1 MSGRKR
7 GLEKENRL
15 RKKEDSKRCPEMENK
30 KKVSVVILN
39 WNGRQLMEK
48 FLPSV
53 LAHTSAEQAEVVVA
67 DNGSTDDSL
76 EMLAARFPSVRVIRL
91 DRNYGFAEG
100 YNQALRAI
108 DSEYTVLLNSDIE
121 VASGWLEA
129 PVAALEADPRIAC
142 VQPKIRSYHDKAFF
156 EYAGAAGGYMDRY
169 GYPFCRGRIF
179 HVVEK
184 DEGQYDRPA
193 DILWATGACLFIRT
207 ALYKEAGGLDAG
219 FFAHQEEI
227 DLCWRLRSRGYRL
240 ICTPRSVVYHVGGA
254 TLQVESPRK
263 TFLNFRNNLLM
274 LYKNLPQKEL
284 RGVLRIRFWLDYLA
298 AAKFLLEGH
307 PANAKAVYLARKE
320 FASLQPLYASKR
332 RENLEKTVLTEIP
345 ELWRESILVL
355 FYLKGKKTY
364 RALTGK

>member
-1 MSGRKR
+1 MK
-7 GLEKENRL
+7 N
-15 RKKEDSKRCPEMENK
+15 

-39 WNGRQLMEK
+39 WNGRRLMEQ

-53 LAHTSAEQAEVVVA
+53 LAYTPADRAEIVVA

-76 EMLAARFPSVRVIRL
+76 EMLATVFPSVRVIRL

-100 YNQALRAI
+100 YNRAIRAI
-108 DSEYTVLLNSDIE
+108 DAEYTVLLNSDIE
-121 VASGWLEA
+121 VTPGWLEA
-129 PVAALEADPRIAC
+129 PVAALDSDPAIAC
-142 VQPKIRSYHDKAFF
+142 AQPKIRAYRDKGFF

-193 DILWATGACLFIRT
+193 DVLWATGACLFIRT
-207 ALYKEAGGLDAG
+207 AVYKEAGGLDAG

-240 ICTPRSVVYHVGGA
+240 VCTPASVVYHVGGA
-254 TLQVESPRK
+254 TLQAESPRK

-274 LYKNLPQKEL
+274 LYKNLPEKEL
-284 RGVLRIRFWLDYLA
+284 CRVLRVRFWLDYLA
-298 AAKFLLEGH
+298 AAKFLLAGH
-307 PANAKAVYLARKE
+307 PANAKAVYDARKA
-320 FASLQPLYASKR
+320 FAALRPSYAPKR

-345 ELWRESILVL
+345 EVWRKSILVL
-355 FYLKGKKTY
+355 FYGKGQKTF
-364 RALTGK
+364 RALTR